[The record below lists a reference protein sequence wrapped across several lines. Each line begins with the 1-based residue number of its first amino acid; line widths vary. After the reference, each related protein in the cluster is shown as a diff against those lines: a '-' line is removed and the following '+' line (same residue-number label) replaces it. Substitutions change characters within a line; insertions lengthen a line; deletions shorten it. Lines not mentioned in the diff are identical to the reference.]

1 MKRTSVSKGSPFRR
15 RENQTSRQTISYLLN
30 SEYWDLAAILSPF
43 CIFTPQTSQEVA
55 SGLKVLA
62 ESRTPFA
69 VRSGGH
75 TPIPGASGT
84 SDGVLIASDKLRN
97 MELGYSEGGQ
107 KVVKVGPGI
116 RWIELYEW
124 LANQGLTAIGGRYA

>member
-1 MKRTSVSKGSPFRR
+1 M
-15 RENQTSRQTISYLLN
+15 
-30 SEYWDLAAILSPF
+30 AAILSPF

-55 SGLKVLA
+55 DGLKILT
-62 ESRTPFA
+62 ETQTPFA

-97 MELGYSEGGQ
+97 IDLGFSVGGQ
-107 KVVKVGPGI
+107 MVVKVGPGI

-124 LANQGLTAIGGRYA
+124 LADQSLTVIGGRYA